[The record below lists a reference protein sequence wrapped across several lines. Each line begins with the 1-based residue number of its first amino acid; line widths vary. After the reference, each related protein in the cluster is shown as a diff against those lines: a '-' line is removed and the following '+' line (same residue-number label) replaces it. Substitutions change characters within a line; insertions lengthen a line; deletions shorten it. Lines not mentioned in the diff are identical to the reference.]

1 MIGRF
6 FKSQAAKYR
15 TILLE
20 EARRIDGFMR
30 LLMKQRN
37 TGTKWTKDE
46 KAQLRRYIWG
56 LAFYAPIL
64 FVFFLPGG
72 FFLIPLLAEAVDR
85 RRRSR
90 KPVDKHTETA
100 P

>member
-1 MIGRF
+1 MGNAMIGSL
-6 FKSQAAKYR
+6 FKSHVAKYR

-37 TGTKWTKDE
+37 TGTRWTKDE
-46 KAQLRRYIWG
+46 KAELRRYIWG
-56 LAFYAPIL
+56 LTFYAPVLFIL
-64 FVFFLPGG
+64 FLPGG

-90 KPVDKHTETA
+90 KPVDKG
-100 P
+100 